1 MITEN
6 LQPKKVFHYFEE
18 ICNIPHGSG
27 NVEKISNYL
36 VNFAKELGL
45 EYIQDEDKNVII
57 IKEASK
63 GYEDKEPVM
72 LQGHMDMVAVKKPE
86 STINMKEEGLQ
97 LMIEGDWLMAKDTSL
112 GGDDGIAV
120 AYQLA
125 LLADQEISH
134 PRLECVFTVD
144 EEIGLLGAKS
154 IDISMCKAQ
163 RMINIDSEE
172 EGIFLTG
179 CAGGMRVDCHLPVV
193 KKEAEGILMEIMIG
207 GLQGGHSGVEIHK
220 ERGNSNALMGRFL
233 ARVTGE
239 TKARLV
245 LLKGGLADN
254 AIPRQ
259 TEATL
264 LLEEEAE
271 AAKVKKILEVLE
283 KELQTELKT
292 KDPGVYCKLIKEEKG
307 AVSALTA
314 EDSRKAAILLYLLP
328 GGVQAMSADVHG
340 LVETSL
346 NMGLLSLKED
356 GIHAGFSVRSSLESA
371 KYALK
376 EKLYALTEGLGGSCS
391 SSGDYP
397 GWAYRV
403 DSPLRELM
411 KKVYTEMYGKEPVIE
426 AVHAGLECG
435 FFLGKRPELDCVSM
449 GPDMKDIHTTEER
462 MSISSVKRVWEYL
475 VEVLKQA

>member
-36 VNFAKELGL
+36 VNFAKDLGL

-179 CAGGMRVDCHLPVV
+179 CAGGMRVDCHLPAV

>member
-1 MITEN
+1 MITGH
-6 LQPKKVFHYFEE
+6 LQPREVFTYFEE
-18 ICNIPHGSG
+18 ISKIPHGSG
-27 NVEKISNYL
+27 NIEKISNYL
-36 VNFAKELGL
+36 VDFAKEQGL
-45 EYIQDEDKNVII
+45 EYYRDQDKNVII
-57 IKEASK
+57 IKEATK

-86 STINMKEEGLQ
+86 SSIDMKEEGLQ
-97 LMIEGDWLMAKDTSL
+97 LVIEGDWLMAKDTSL

-125 LLADQEISH
+125 LLAAKELEH

-154 IDISMCKAQ
+154 IDISMCKAK

-179 CAGGMRVDCHLPVV
+179 CAGGMRVDCHLPF
-193 KKEAEGILMEIMIG
+193 KKEESEGILVDVMVG
-207 GLQGGHSGVEIHK
+207 GLLGGHSGVEIHK
-220 ERGNSNALMGRFL
+220 ERGNSNALMGRLLTRISKATEAKL
-233 ARVTGE
+233 AE
-239 TKARLV
+239 
-245 LLKGGLADN
+245 LKGGLADN

-259 TEATL
+259 TEASL
-264 LLEEEAE
+264 LLKDEEEVE
-271 AAKVKKILEVLE
+271 KVKDILQKLE
-283 KELQTELKT
+283 QELKT
-292 KDPGVYCKLIKEEKG
+292 ELSTKDPVVFCKFIKAEFGK
-307 AVSALTA
+307 VLALTK
-314 EDSRKAAILLYLLP
+314 EDTKKAALLLYLLP
-328 GGVQAMSADVHG
+328 VGVQSMSADVPG

-356 GIHAGFSVRSSLESA
+356 GIHAGFSVRSSIECA
-371 KYALK
+371 KYMLE
-376 EKLYALTEGLGGSCS
+376 EKLYSLTEGLGGSCTS
-391 SSGDYP
+391 TGDYP

-411 KKVYTEMYGKEPVIE
+411 KKVYVEMYGKEPVIE

-475 VEVLKQA
+475 IEVLKQA